1 MILYQINQLYERLV
15 GRLPWINQI
24 PDEFVSFRSTHTEQ
38 NRPFLVVVRNFIRR
52 EILLEAFGVLNSAVV
67 LVVFIDFPDQCRGF
81 VPPRRQ
87 CNILEPIN
95 QPKLENATLF

>member
-38 NRPFLVVVRNFIRR
+38 NRPFLVVARNLIRR
-52 EILLEAFGVLNSAVV
+52 EILLEPFGVLNPAVV
-67 LVVFIDFPDQCRGF
+67 LVVFLDFPDQCHGF
-81 VPPRRQ
+81 VRTSSPV
-87 CNILEPIN
+87 
-95 QPKLENATLF
+95 